1 MSGVKVDPVKIEIAG
16 TDEDLSKITS
26 VETEE
31 IDLSTADKSTS
42 RKVMLKLPEG
52 VTVTNKEV
60 TVYLEIKKS
69 EAKEP

>member
-1 MSGVKVDPVKIEIAG
+1 M
-16 TDEDLSKITS
+16 
-26 VETEE
+26 ETEE